1 MLSGYKGLL
10 IGIEAIGGADTP
22 EKVFDALVKYTD
34 HHGFNL
40 HFAGRLGGQI
50 SAHGGT
56 VKFSFAK
63 GPRDWRQ
70 VYADKAYAHIDPVA
84 QMGVRITRP
93 FRWAE
98 CHANLTPAQQAF
110 VAHAQAYGLN
120 YGISFPMKHGKAMPG
135 TVSFGAEQDF
145 KLTSEQK
152 IDLEILSRHAFEHI
166 EELMGTSAEIA
177 NITLSERERDILTL
191 VAQGKTN
198 WEIGAILNLSEYSVR
213 DYLKHISK
221 RMQTS
226 NRTHTVTRAIQLG
239 LILP

>member
-1 MLSGYKGLL
+1 MLSGYTDLL
-10 IGIEAIGGADTP
+10 VGVETIGAADTP
-22 EKVFDALVKYTD
+22 EKTFDALVKYTA
-34 HHGFNL
+34 HYGFNL
-40 HFAGRLGGQI
+40 HFVGRLGGQI
-50 SAHGGT
+50 STDGSAP
-56 VKFSFAK
+56 KFSFAK

-84 QMGVRITRP
+84 QMAMRITRP

-120 YGISFPMKHGKAMPG
+120 YGIIFPMKHGKAMPG

-145 KLTSEQK
+145 KLTLEQK
-152 IDLEILSRHAFEHI
+152 INLEILSRHAFEHI
-166 EELMGTSAEIA
+166 EELMGAPAEIA
-177 NITLSERERDILTL
+177 NITLSEREHDILTL

-198 WEIGAILNLSEYSVR
+198 WEIGAILELSEYSVR
-213 DYLKHISK
+213 DYLKHMSK
-221 RMQTS
+221 RMQTG
-226 NRTHTVTRAIQLG
+226 NRTHTVTRAMQLG